1 MRTPPFCNY
10 WGRFVKEVF
19 CMEWFNLKLIGVIF
33 ILFAFYQL
41 FLFLFKDTKNL
52 MNKQITPNE
61 FALQSKRR
69 IFLMSVF
76 LLLGIILGSLKFIKS
91 LFSLVA

>member
-1 MRTPPFCNY
+1 
-10 WGRFVKEVF
+10 
-19 CMEWFNLKLIGVIF
+19 MEWFNLKLIGVIF